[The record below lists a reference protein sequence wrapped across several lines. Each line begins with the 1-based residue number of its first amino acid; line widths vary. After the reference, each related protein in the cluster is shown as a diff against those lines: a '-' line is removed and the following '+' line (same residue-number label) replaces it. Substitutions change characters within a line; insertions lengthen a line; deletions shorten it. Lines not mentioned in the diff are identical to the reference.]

1 MAHRGTNQP
10 LGLSSRLRLK
20 GEIVEITQ
28 TLLEVLPLAYK
39 GHRAGEEAEN
49 VAEQE
54 ERGRRK
60 RLAILLAV
68 ERIDNLCL

>member
-1 MAHRGTNQP
+1 MAHRRANQP
-10 LGLSSRLRLK
+10 LGLTSRLRLK

-28 TLLEVLPLAYK
+28 TLLEVLPLAHK
-39 GHRAGEEAEN
+39 CHRAGKEAEN

-60 RLAILLAV
+60 RLAILL
-68 ERIDNLCL
+68 EQ